1 MCLCF
6 SLPLSL
12 VFSELHSSVFLPTIS
27 GIFVREF
34 SSFFCCKHFSIL
46 FKFKRHFLLQCTMK
60 GDYVRKYQRW
70 LCHVWRL
77 KSRCV
82 LKSSVNEAKVMIS
95 QLNKAA
101 ARFPSLPPKLS
112 SLRRE
117 RPRCW
122 VELLFLKGL
131 WRPWQTCIFG
141 FACKAEAAIAKGVF
155 VVLLFPFSIS
165 LISRW
170 W

>member
-12 VFSELHSSVFLPTIS
+12 IFSELHSSVFLPTIL
-27 GIFVREF
+27 GVFVREF

-70 LCHVWRL
+70 LCRVWRL

-95 QLNKAA
+95 QLNKAS

-117 RPRCW
+117 RPR
-122 VELLFLKGL
+122 LFLKGL
-131 WRPWQTCIFG
+131 WRPWQTCSFG

-155 VVLLFPFSIS
+155 VVLLFLFSIS